1 MITSMKKI
9 AVLAFHQDREKVIE
23 QLQELGTV
31 HVVTEE
37 IPGSER
43 VVYLREKLSRINKAI
58 QLLEPY
64 SSDEEDLEGVPPI
77 TIPKSWPEE
86 IIRLHKN
93 LDRLEQQQDKLEKE
107 QEKLL
112 PWGDWNPER
121 IAELNES
128 GIQVQLF
135 LGEENAF
142 QAFDFGEAV
151 AEAVYERN
159 GQVYFVLFSQQ
170 DIPDL
175 PFTSVQLPEKNLTAI
190 EEQLVALSRDKTQK
204 LNTLK
209 KRATN
214 ISSFRNYSRHVQ
226 YQLLQEEAR
235 NSFHELAKGKLIRL
249 SGWFPAR
256 QENTVK
262 RTLQQQ
268 NLYLEVAAPG
278 PNDKV
283 PVKLENQS
291 YVSWFEP
298 ITRLFQLPQY
308 AEMDLTPFVAV
319 FYPIL
324 FAYCLGDAGYG
335 LVLFVASFT
344 ARFITSR
351 RIANLGMV
359 LGLVTILMG
368 IAKSGTLFGISIS
381 EVENSPFFSALARLI
396 VISDDQS
403 VVLNSFNVAL
413 MIGVVQIFT
422 GLGAAIAGKWKFE
435 GFPAALPQV
444 GKLLI
449 ILALLVIFLGGM
461 QELEFA
467 KPYLFPAQV
476 TLWVGIILVLFTH
489 DLKQAWFI
497 RLGSGILPLFF
508 IFTGFL
514 GDVLS
519 YVRLFALGVASAVLG
534 LVVNDIGLRIIEAGW
549 WGVFPAI
556 LFLLFGHGLNFAL
569 AALGA
574 FVHPLRL
581 TFVEFYNNAK
591 FRGGG
596 LPYNPLKKLKYP
608 SS

>member
-1 MITSMKKI
+1 MITPMKKI
-9 AVLAFHQDREKVIE
+9 AVLAFYQDREAVIE

-37 IPGSER
+37 IPGSNR
-43 VVYLREKLSRINKAI
+43 VNDLKEKLSRINQAI
-58 QLLEPY
+58 RLLEPY
-64 SSDEEDLEGVPPI
+64 TSEEAELEGVPPI
-77 TIPKSWPEE
+77 TIPQSWPEE
-86 IIRLHKN
+86 IIGLHKS

-107 QEKLL
+107 QERLL
-112 PWGDWNPER
+112 PWGDWDPER
-121 IAELNES
+121 IAQLNS
-128 GIQVQLF
+128 AGIRVQWYV
-135 LGEENAF
+135 GEEKTF
-142 QAFDFGEAV
+142 RAFDFGEAV
-151 AEAVYERN
+151 AEPVYERN
-159 GQVYFVLFSQQ
+159 GQVYFVLFSRQEV
-170 DIPDL
+170 PDL
-175 PFTSVQLPEKNLTAI
+175 PFSPVPLPERNLSAI
-190 EEQLVALSRDKTQK
+190 EEQLVALRREKNQHI
-204 LNTLK
+204 NTLK

-235 NSFHELAKGKLIRL
+235 NSFHGLAEGKLIRL

-256 QENTVK
+256 QEDTVQG
-262 RTLQQQ
+262 TLQQH
-268 NLYLEVAAPG
+268 NLYVEITDPG
-278 PNDKV
+278 PDDQV
-283 PVKLENQS
+283 PVKLENQP

-344 ARFITSR
+344 ARLMTSR

-368 IAKSGTLFGISIS
+368 IAKSGTVFGISVS
-381 EVENSPFFSALARLI
+381 DVQNSPFFAALARLI

-435 GFPAALPQV
+435 GFPAALPQI

-449 ILALLVIFLGGM
+449 IAALLVIFLGGM
-461 QELEFA
+461 QNLAFA
-467 KPYLFPAQV
+467 KPYLFHAK
-476 TLWVGIILVLFTH
+476 LALGGGIVLVLLTH

-534 LVVNDIGLRIIEAGW
+534 LVVNDIGLRITEAGW
-549 WGVFPAI
+549 WGVFPAM

-581 TFVEFYNNAK
+581 TFVEFYNNAQ

-596 LPYNPLKKLKYP
+596 LPYTPLKKLKYP